1 MGLANHLPGSLATL
15 GQPTPFPT
23 PLPTPLPTPTPVP
36 TPTPTPLPKQI
47 VIPPKSR
54 EVARM
59 YNGLQIHSALDA
71 QPGRQAAL
79 ERETPDSY
87 ALDLQLQIKV
97 PAAAHAAAEITHS
110 APDLLTV
117 FPKLATTLDK
127 AEVSK
132 FFFGIYQN
140 KTEEIRQ
147 NLTHL
152 DALLSRDVFYDTD
165 TILEIQDPD
174 TRRKALL
181 VQSDMD
187 VDSDGSDADRLLDI
201 DTTDPHFQPLTSYKW
216 PRRTAAVNPLLLL
229 YRDRLTRLEADARTA
244 PTPRHSTQSA
254 IESLRN
260 DVYQLDHYSSLIAR
274 TDPFIVLP
282 GFMAR
287 ANGHP
292 FQPKL
297 GDYAV
302 VLANGKLYPAI
313 FGDIGPSD
321 RAGEASLRLAQAVDP
336 RATAERSPVDDL
348 KITYLVFPNTADQ
361 PPGPPD
367 LGKIRQRC
375 QALVNEI
382 GGSKLDLFD
391 WPNLIP
397 PPTPPPT
404 PSVAPV
410 STPVPASGGLPVPTA
425 TPVKAGPA
433 MPNSQP
439 IPAPKPV
446 ASASPK
452 TSTPPVAAPTP

>member
-1 MGLANHLPGSLATL
+1 M
-15 GQPTPFPT
+15 
-23 PLPTPLPTPTPVP
+23 
-36 TPTPTPLPKQI
+36 PTPLPKQI
-47 VIPPKSR
+47 VIPPKTR
-54 EVARM
+54 DVARM
-59 YNGLQIHSALDA
+59 YNGVMLHSTLDA
-71 QPGRQAAL
+71 QPGRQASL

-87 ALDLQLQIKV
+87 ALDLQLRIKV
-97 PAAAHAAAEITHS
+97 PTAAHAAAEITHS
-110 APDLLTV
+110 APDLLTA
-117 FPKLATTLDK
+117 FPKLTSILDK

-140 KTEEIRQ
+140 KTEVLRQ

-165 TILEIQDPD
+165 TILELQDPD
-174 TRRKALL
+174 TQRKALL

-216 PRRTAAVNPLLLL
+216 PRRTAAVNPLLPI
-229 YRDRLTRLEADARTA
+229 YRDRLARLEADARSTPA
-244 PTPRHSTQSA
+244 PRRSTQAA
-254 IESLRN
+254 IEALRN
-260 DVYQLDHYSSLIAR
+260 DVYQLEHYSSLIAR

-336 RATAERSPVDDL
+336 VPRRSAVPS
-348 KITYLVFPNTADQ
+348 TTS
-361 PPGPPD
+361 
-367 LGKIRQRC
+367 RSRT
-375 QALVNEI
+375 
-382 GGSKLDLFD
+382 SSS
-391 WPNLIP
+391 
-397 PPTPPPT
+397 PTPPT
-404 PSVAPV
+404 N
-410 STPVPASGGLPVPTA
+410 LPVPRISARFVSVARLSSTKSA
-425 TPVKAGPA
+425 AANSISSTGQTSSRRRLLRPRRLQLPCRHLPPLPACHLFLARAPRGPA
-433 MPNSQP
+433 RRCPRP
-439 IPAPKPV
+439 P
-446 ASASPK
+446 SPSRRLLPRRK
-452 TSTPPVAAPTP
+452 CLPRPRPPRRARRGRVSRSR